1 MASLSPEI
9 VADVVA
15 TCKAA
20 AAEAAAAFTRA
31 LDTPIQVTVG
41 PPGKFDRDSQPDGF
55 DGPGLVVVLT
65 VGPTAALVLLPEST
79 GVVPAWCSAP
89 DATGQSK
96 LTTLAQELG
105 MILLPEQY
113 MPDDFKAAW
122 VKNLA
127 AAMVRGGASTGA
139 ATVPLELTAASSKSG
154 AATMIWPAAHPS
166 AVFGAGVG
174 KPEAKAE
181 GTPEGKKKSPAK
193 SPPAPQ
199 GKPAARSPTAG
210 AANPQQ
216 AVSCQNLPVYS
227 RSLLRIKVPVV
238 VTLARKRQ
246 RLGMILE
253 LGPGSIIHFDKSCE
267 EMLELDAGGHSVA
280 LGEAVKVGDKFGLR
294 ITSVR
299 LPDERFEPLT
309 TKQ

>member
-9 VADVVA
+9 VAEVVA
-15 TCKAA
+15 ACKAG
-20 AAEAAAAFTRA
+20 AAEAGAAFTRA
-31 LDTPIQVTVG
+31 LDAPIEITVSPHG
-41 PPGKFDRDSQPDGF
+41 RLDRGSQPEGF
-55 DGPGLVVVLT
+55 DGPGLAIVMT
-65 VGPTAALVLLPEST
+65 VGPAAVLLLLPEST
-79 GVVPAWCSAP
+79 GMLPAWCSAP

-113 MPDDFKAAW
+113 MPEDFKAAW

-127 AAMVRGGASTGA
+127 AALVRGGVSTGA
-139 ATVPLELTAASSKSG
+139 AMVPLELRAAASKSG
-154 AATMIWPAAHPS
+154 AATLVWPAARPS
-166 AVFGAGVG
+166 AVFGGGAA

-181 GTPEGKKKSPAK
+181 GKPERKEKPPAH
-193 SPPAPQ
+193 SPPAAQ
-199 GKPAARSPTAG
+199 AKPAARAPAATA
-210 AANPQQ
+210 QRF
-216 AVSCQNLPVYS
+216 VRCHDLPVYS
-227 RSLLRIKVPVV
+227 RSLLRIRVPVV

-246 RLGMILE
+246 RLGAILE

-299 LPDERFEPLT
+299 LPDERFEPLG
-309 TKQ
+309 TKP